1 MEKQSQKQA
10 VKFALRQMSMTLVK
24 LNTLKGTGIDLT
36 EFTDPLLSCIE
47 DLICTFLSETEDQFE
62 NKLELISKQLNG
74 ESEHTIN
81 TLTEQLF
88 NNEG

>member
-10 VKFALRQMSMTLVK
+10 VKFALRQMSVTLVK

-62 NKLELISKQLNG
+62 NKLELIGSIQEPIFHLCH
-74 ESEHTIN
+74 SYTIIAKN
-81 TLTEQLF
+81 TM
-88 NNEG
+88 